1 MEKENI
7 LRLTSQVPPSVNHY
21 LAYRAILSKSGRPIG
36 TSYCTAEAKRYRKYF
51 TEYVT
56 EQVSVQGW
64 DLTPN
69 PKQHFY
75 MDGWFYFPRADM
87 DANNY
92 WKIAIDAITDTQ
104 KIWIDDNVV
113 CERVQKVMYDP
124 ENPRV
129 EFVIKPVDYIGIFDN
144 AEQLDQF
151 IDNNCI
157 GCKNF
162 KRNCSLLNRAID
174 GRIQSVITQTK
185 CNKYNQ
191 PNDE

>member
-1 MEKENI
+1 MAKKNI
-7 LRLTSQVPPSVNHY
+7 LRLSSPVPPSINHY
-21 LAYRAILSKSGRPIG
+21 LAYRAVLSKSGRPIG
-36 TSYCTAEAKRYRKYF
+36 TSYCTAEAKRYRKFF

-56 EQVSVQGW
+56 SQVHEQGW
-64 DLTPN
+64 SLVPN
-69 PKQHFY
+69 TWQHFY
-75 MDGWFYFPRADM
+75 MDGWFYFPRTDM

-113 CERVQKVMYDP
+113 DERVQRVMYDSD
-124 ENPRV
+124 NPRI
-129 EFVIKPVDYIGIFDN
+129 EFVITPVDYIGIFDN

-162 KRNCSLLNRAID
+162 KRNCSLLNKAIE
-174 GRIQSVITQTK
+174 GRIQPEITKTECSK
-185 CNKYNQ
+185 NK
-191 PNDE
+191 